1 MSRIVWVGVGAI
13 GGVIAYRRG
22 QRALNDARERG
33 LVGNVQHA
41 AVTISSVANGANKL
55 IALAGAASANANS
68 SASDRLSLEQDAAR
82 WRELAQSGIG
92 VAASSDLP
100 QLSPAKV
107 TRSRRSTARRFAS
120 PGPIDTVDLR
130 SANTIRVS

>member
-41 AVTISSVANGANKL
+41 ALTISSVANGANKL

-68 SASDRLSLEQDAAR
+68 SASDRLALEQDAAR
-82 WRELAQSGIG
+82 WRDLAQSGIG
-92 VAASSDLP
+92 ASAGPDLP
-100 QLSPAKV
+100 QLSPAKAK
-107 TRSRRSTARRFAS
+107 RSGRSTARRFVS
-120 PGPIDTVDLR
+120 PGSVETVDLR